1 MNENFR
7 NVNQGYVDITANFIN
22 CFVWSKS
29 KIIIILKRSHHAHTD
44 RFTNVAKKIVE
55 FTFLRIFHE

>member
-44 RFTNVAKKIVE
+44 RFTNVAKKNSGIH
-55 FTFLRIFHE
+55 FFKNFS